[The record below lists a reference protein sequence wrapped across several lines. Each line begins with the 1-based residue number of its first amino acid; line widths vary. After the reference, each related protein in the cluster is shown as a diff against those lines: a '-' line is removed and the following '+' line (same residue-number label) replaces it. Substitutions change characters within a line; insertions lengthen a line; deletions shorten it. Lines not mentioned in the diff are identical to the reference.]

1 MYNYYKTY
9 RLYLT
14 KETVVGYEVKHY
26 SKQNLSSETGEFAYV
41 WVRVCGCVCVCM
53 FGLHW

>member
-41 WVRVCGCVCVCM
+41 WVRVCVYVW
-53 FGLHW
+53 FALVAAY